1 MLRNKVKMM
10 PVQKDKRMKNM
21 VDGLTRRSLSAIL
34 TLAAFIVLVL
44 TGCAAVGPD
53 YTRVK
58 PDAPDEWHAELQG
71 GLTAGSL
78 EPGTLAHWWST
89 LNDAELDSLVAR
101 AVKGNLDLKNARAR
115 VREARALRGISKA
128 NLFPTLDAAA
138 SASKQRS
145 SENSGTG
152 TESELYTAN
161 FDAGWELDVFGGV
174 RRAVEAA
181 QASLEATQEDL
192 YNVLVSLLAE
202 VALNYVEVRTF
213 QARLAVTEANIK
225 TLQET
230 YDLNQSRY
238 QAGIIDE
245 LPVQQSLRILESSR
259 SQIPSLKTGLEA
271 AKNRLAVLLGEQ
283 PGKLHRELAAKRP
296 IPELPK
302 TVVVGIP
309 AETLRHRPDIR
320 RAERNLAAQTARIG
334 VATADLYPKFRLF
347 GTIGLESLSSGDF
360 FEWAS
365 RTWNIGP
372 GVSWNIF
379 QGGAIRQNI
388 EVQTA
393 RQEQALIQ
401 YEAAVL
407 MAREEVEN
415 ILVAYA
421 KEQLRQE
428 SLAKAATAAQRSA
441 LLAQDQY
448 QAGLVDFNNAL
459 DAQRSLLILQDALNQ
474 SNGAVITNLVRL
486 YKALGG
492 GWKSFEVDP
501 DKPKNVTNRKQEA
514 KQ

>member
-1 MLRNKVKMM
+1 MLRNRVKMM
-10 PVQKDKRMKNM
+10 PAQKDKRMKNT

-34 TLAAFIVLVL
+34 TLAAFIVLAL

-58 PDAPDEWHAELQG
+58 PEAPDEWHAELRG
-71 GLTAGSL
+71 GLTAGLL
-78 EPGTLAHWWST
+78 EPETLAHWWST

-138 SASKQRS
+138 SVSKQRS

-152 TESELYTAN
+152 TESKLYTAD

-174 RRAVEAA
+174 RRSVEAA

-192 YNVLVSLLAE
+192 YNVLVSLLGE

-259 SQIPSLKTGLEA
+259 SQIPSLKMGLEA

-283 PGKLHRELAAKRP
+283 PGRLHRELAATRP

-302 TVVVGIP
+302 TVVIGIP

-320 RAERNLAAQTARIG
+320 LAERNLAAQTARIG

-365 RTWNIGP
+365 RTWSIGP

-407 MAREEVEN
+407 RAQEEVEN

-421 KEQLRQE
+421 KEQLRRE
-428 SLAKAATAAQRSA
+428 SLSKAATAAQRAA
-441 LLAQDQY
+441 LVAQDQY
-448 QAGLVDFNNAL
+448 QAGLVDFNNVL
-459 DAQRSLLILQDALNQ
+459 DAQRSLLILQDVLNQ

-492 GWKSFEVDP
+492 GWKSFEVDS